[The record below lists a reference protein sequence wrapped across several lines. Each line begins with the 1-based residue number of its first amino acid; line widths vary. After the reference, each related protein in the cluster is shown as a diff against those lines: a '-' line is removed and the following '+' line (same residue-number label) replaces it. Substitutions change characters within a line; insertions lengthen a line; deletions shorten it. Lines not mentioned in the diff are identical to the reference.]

1 MMNDTRLEALRSIN
15 AELVAHV
22 KWLLERRDLDGLSR
36 IIPIVDKLTQLL
48 IEIEKTEHR
57 G

>member
-1 MMNDTRLEALRSIN
+1 MMNDTRLEALRRIN